1 MTREQLA
8 RLRLARTEGIGPS
21 MHADFLD
28 LHGDSAEEALRRLP
42 GRFRPPPA
50 GEIEREVERV
60 LAMGGQWLFLGEA
73 RYPPL
78 LAETFDPP
86 PVLALLGNPEAL
98 AQSRACAI
106 VGARNASAAGLEL
119 AEDLAAG
126 LAAEGVAVVSGL
138 ARGIDGAA
146 HLGALRGGALR
157 GGAPC
162 AGRTVA
168 VIAGGLD
175 RPYPREHAKLQ
186 ARIAAEGGAV
196 VTEAPLGAAPLAKH
210 FPKRNRIVAG
220 LSLGVV
226 VIEAAERSG
235 TLITARLAL
244 EAGREVFAVPGHP
257 KDPRSVGGNRLIR
270 EGSPLVEAAEHVL
283 ALLPDRP
290 AVDGPG
296 LRARA
301 ARITAEGEADE
312 DEARRPAVTDRAAQ
326 VLQSLGHAPLTVDEL
341 SRRCQLPAPD
351 LAALLLDLELAGHIE
366 TLPGNRVARA

>member
-28 LHGDSAEEALRRLP
+28 LHRGSAEEALKRLP
-42 GRFRPPPA
+42 GRFRPPPP
-50 GEIEREVERV
+50 GEVEREAERV
-60 LAMGGQWLFLGEA
+60 LAMGGQWLFLGEEG
-73 RYPPL
+73 YPPL
-78 LAETFDPP
+78 LADTFDPP
-86 PVLALLGNPEAL
+86 PVLAVLGDPNVLSLP
-98 AQSRACAI
+98 RACAI

-119 AEDLAAG
+119 AEEMAAG
-126 LAAEGVAVVSGL
+126 LAAEGVVVVSGL
-138 ARGIDGAA
+138 ARGVDGAA
-146 HLGALRGGALR
+146 HLGAHRREILGPLRGQ
-157 GGAPC
+157 
-162 AGRTVA
+162 GRTVA

-186 ARIAAEGGAV
+186 ARIAAEGGGV
-196 VTEAPLGAAPLAKH
+196 VAEAPLGTAPFAKH

-226 VIEAAERSG
+226 VVEAAARSG

-257 KDPRSVGGNRLIR
+257 KDPRSAGGNRLIR
-270 EGSPLVEAAEHVL
+270 EGSPLVESAEHVL

-290 AVDGPG
+290 SAEAQR
-296 LRARA
+296 LKARA
-301 ARITAEGEADE
+301 ARLAAEPVDEEA
-312 DEARRPAVTDRAAQ
+312 AAAPPGDRAAQ
-326 VLQSLGHAPLTVDEL
+326 VLEFLGHAPLAVDEL
-341 SRRCQLPAPD
+341 ARRCQLPAPD
-351 LAALLLDLELAGHIE
+351 LAAILLDLEMAGHIE

>member
-28 LHGDSAEEALRRLP
+28 LHAGSAEETLRKLP
-42 GRFRPPPA
+42 GRFRPPPP

-60 LAMGGQWLFLGEA
+60 LAMGGWWLFLGDEA
-73 RYPPL
+73 YPPL

-86 PVLALLGNPEAL
+86 PVLAVLGDPGAL
-98 AQSRACAI
+98 RLPRACAI

-119 AEDLAAG
+119 AEEMAAG

-146 HLGALRGGALR
+146 HLGALRGGAH
-157 GGAPC
+157 G

-175 RPYPREHAKLQ
+175 RPYPREHARLQ

-196 VTEAPLGAAPLAKH
+196 LAEAPLGTAPLAKH

-226 VIEAAERSG
+226 VVEAADRSG

-257 KDPRSVGGNRLIR
+257 KDPRSAGGNRLIR
-270 EGSPLVEAAEHVL
+270 EGSPLVETAAHVL

-290 AVDGPG
+290 LADGPR

-301 ARITAEGEADE
+301 ARIAADALE
-312 DEARRPAVTDRAAQ
+312 DETPRPGPTDRAAQ
-326 VLQSLGHAPLTVDEL
+326 VLDCLGHAPLTVDEL
-341 SRRCQLPAPD
+341 ARRCQLPAPD
-351 LAALLLDLELAGHIE
+351 LAAILLDLEMAGHIE